1 MQFQLNMQNT
11 QKSNLDNSQCRPGK
25 AKKKKKDGSNNA
37 QILKYLYNQ
46 RDPGGDGERGEGV
59 WQRESGA
66 KLQQQKFVINNLHI
80 CFGNGKNSLFQASL
94 LHLARI
100 SHCSSSRRIPTCN
113 TQ

>member
-46 RDPGGDGERGEGV
+46 RDPGGDGESGGGGVAKRKRGEAAATKV
-59 WQRESGA
+59 CNQQFAYLLWQWQ
-66 KLQQQKFVINNLHI
+66 KL
-80 CFGNGKNSLFQASL
+80 SLPSL
-94 LHLARI
+94 SPAPCAHFPLFLLSQNPHL
-100 SHCSSSRRIPTCN
+100 
-113 TQ
+113 